1 MDKQEYIKY
10 FPKALLDEIIAGRCL
25 PFVGSG
31 FSVNADSKDKKSK
44 SPTWNEL
51 GVFFRKEL
59 LPVDATLTKEQ
70 LSQTNGLEY
79 ITAYEESTD
88 RCKLVDKMREGLCL
102 DKIKV
107 GKAHKAFCNL
117 PFDIV
122 CTTNFDSLL
131 EDGYKVVG
139 KSTIAKIYETQLPLS
154 CATEQVELLKIH
166 GDINHPDTLVAT
178 EVDYDRYIKNHP
190 LMVTYLTNLLITR
203 TPLFVGY
210 SLDDTDF
217 RQIYKIVQ
225 DRLGKMTKR
234 PYTVQFKCSDETRR
248 RFERR
253 GVTVIDLP
261 VIGSR
266 SYKETLTKAL
276 TELCKYCAKA
286 SLMNVVD
293 HEVAWQVQLP
303 DGVSNNVALF
313 VIPQKELPYYR
324 DVVFPIVRDSGFYPI
339 STYDKLFIDS
349 NFFTGTYQLMEK
361 ASVVCFDL
369 DGGIDN
375 EIWEQ
380 LLLNKDN
387 KCFVGFTS
395 QNTIEILA
403 QRISKVTKPTIDG
416 EDYANEIDAIKN
428 EFSEIG
434 KELHNAEDDVKKLVR
449 LNLYT
454 EAYLKCYMQME
465 REVRNLLDYD
475 ALRRGLTY
483 VLSQESIS
491 SNFKPKERQAI
502 INYSRKRNRLAHGEE
517 VDISNDDITEALRL
531 NDSIL
536 KAVKKYVETTK
547 V

>member
-59 LPVDATLTKEQ
+59 LPVDAVITKEQ

-88 RCKLVDKMREGLCL
+88 RSKLVDKMREGLCL

-107 GKAHKAFCNL
+107 GKTHKAFCNL

-131 EDGYKVVG
+131 EEGYKAVG
-139 KSTIAKIYETQLPLS
+139 KSTLSKIYETQLPLS

-166 GDINHPDTLVAT
+166 GDINHPDSLVAT
-178 EVDYDRYIKNHP
+178 EVDYDRYIKDHP

-203 TPLFVGY
+203 TPLFIGY

-234 PYTVQFKCSDETRR
+234 PYTIQYKCSDESRR

-253 GVTVIDLP
+253 GVSVIDLP
-261 VIGSR
+261 VIGAR
-266 SYKETLTKAL
+266 NYKETLTKAL
-276 TELCKYCAKA
+276 TEVYKYCAKA

-313 VIPQKELPYYR
+313 VIPQKELSYYR
-324 DVVFPIVRDSGFYPI
+324 DVVFPIVRDAGFYPI
-339 STYDKLFIDS
+339 STFDNLFIDS

-369 DGGIDN
+369 DGGIDS

-380 LLLNKDN
+380 LLLNKDD

-395 QNTIEILA
+395 QESIDIFVG
-403 QRISKVTKPTIDG
+403 RISKVTKPIFDSG
-416 EDYANEIDAIKN
+416 DYATNIDAIKK
-428 EFSEIG
+428 EFTQIST
-434 KELHNAEDDVKKLVR
+434 KLHNVEDDVKKLIR
-449 LNLYT
+449 LNLFT
-454 EAYLKCYMQME
+454 EAYMKCYMQME
-465 REVRNLLDYD
+465 REVRNMLDFD
-475 ALRRGLTY
+475 LIRRGITYALTLEPICRY
-483 VLSQESIS
+483 
-491 SNFKPKERQAI
+491 FKPKERQSI
-502 INYSRKRNRLAHGEE
+502 IEYSRKRNKLAHGED
-517 VDISNDDITEALRL
+517 VDISKDEIDEAIRL
-531 NDSIL
+531 NEIIL
-536 KAVKKYVETTK
+536 KGVKKYVETIRE
-547 V
+547 

>member
-1 MDKQEYIKY
+1 MNKQEYIKY
-10 FPKALLDEIIAGRCL
+10 FPKPLLDEIIAGRCL

-59 LPVDATLTKEQ
+59 LPVDTTLTKEQ

-79 ITAYEESTD
+79 ITAYEENTD
-88 RCKLVDKMREGLCL
+88 RSKLVDKMREGLCL
-102 DKIKV
+102 DKIKI
-107 GKAHKAFCNL
+107 GKTHRAFCNL

-131 EDGYKVVG
+131 EDGYKAVG
-139 KSTIAKIYETQLPLS
+139 KSTLTKIYETQLPLS

-166 GDINHPDTLVAT
+166 GDINHPDSLVAT

-203 TPLFVGY
+203 APLFVGY

-234 PYTVQFKCSDETRR
+234 PYTIQYKCSDESRR

-253 GVTVIDLP
+253 GVSVIDLP

-276 TELCKYCAKA
+276 TELYKYCAKA
-286 SLMNVVD
+286 SLKNVVD

-313 VIPQKELPYYR
+313 VIPQKELSYYR

-349 NFFTGTYQLMEK
+349 NFFTGIYQLMDK

-369 DGGIDN
+369 DGGID
-375 EIWEQ
+375 
-380 LLLNKDN
+380 
-387 KCFVGFTS
+387 
-395 QNTIEILA
+395 
-403 QRISKVTKPTIDG
+403 
-416 EDYANEIDAIKN
+416 
-428 EFSEIG
+428 SEI
-434 KELHNAEDDVKKLVR
+434 
-449 LNLYT
+449 
-454 EAYLKCYMQME
+454 
-465 REVRNLLDYD
+465 
-475 ALRRGLTY
+475 
-483 VLSQESIS
+483 
-491 SNFKPKERQAI
+491 
-502 INYSRKRNRLAHGEE
+502 
-517 VDISNDDITEALRL
+517 
-531 NDSIL
+531 
-536 KAVKKYVETTK
+536 
-547 V
+547 